1 MDDANFRIGY
11 ILRETPLLYDD
22 MTILFVVFG
31 NELSNFEPI
40 LSRLKTELQGTL
52 RENSKL
58 FHGIWQYGQ
67 PQ

>member
-31 NELSNFEPI
+31 NELSKFDPI
-40 LSRLKTELQGTL
+40 LSGLKTELQGTL
-52 RENSKL
+52 RQNPKL
-58 FHGIWQYGQ
+58 FHGI
-67 PQ
+67 